1 MSAQNTTGMYFFI
14 RFSPIWLLLAVSA
27 VAQPPMQRDFLG
39 FQRSFKRVDEAFAK
53 TESRLQAEFEAKGL
67 EWPAR
72 FMYIRSFKFD
82 SRLEIWVK
90 NKANEAY
97 KPFKAYKV
105 CALAGNLGPK
115 RFEGDY
121 QVPEGFYYIN
131 AFKPNSQYH
140 LALGVNYPNASD
152 RILSDKKRPGGE
164 IYIHGSCVTVGCIPL
179 TDPIIEEVY
188 VLAAS
193 TRAAGQDFIPLHVFP
208 VFFKRDKSKEILDE
222 YLKVN
227 PDYKPLAMNLERAF
241 YYFQEKKQLPTIVIT
256 GKGEYTMLQEFAIP
270 KRPPPPPPPPPPFKE
285 NTAVRKKGKFENIT
299 EEELR
304 AFVNSHPVFP
314 GGNEAFKAFVDK
326 LGAELTEF
334 MPEEKQ
340 RIFAKLEFVVNKQG
354 KVVNVTVD
362 GQVNN
367 EMNNL
372 IIERFE
378 ALPAWTPALIKDKPM
393 PKRLS
398 QSIMVNAKPKAPEAP
413 KMVPSDYEDE
423 IW

>member
-1 MSAQNTTGMYFFI
+1 MRLLFRYFFI
-14 RFSPIWLLLAVSA
+14 GLLLATSVA
-27 VAQPPMQRDFLG
+27 AQPPMQRDFLS
-39 FQRSFKRVDEAFAK
+39 FQRSFKRVDDAFAK
-53 TESRLQAEFEAKGL
+53 TESKLQAEFEAKGL
-67 EWPAR
+67 EWPAKY
-72 FMYIRSFKFD
+72 MYIRSFKFD

-90 NKANEAY
+90 NKANEPY
-97 KPFKAYKV
+97 RRFKAYKV

-152 RILSDKKRPGGE
+152 RILSDKRRPGGE

-208 VFFKRDKSKEILDE
+208 VYFKRDKSKEILDE

-227 PDYKPLAMNLERAF
+227 PDYKPLAGNLERAF
-241 YYFQEKKQLPTIVIT
+241 YYFEEKKQLPSIVIT
-256 GKGEYTMLQEFAIP
+256 GKGEYTMLQEFTIP

-285 NTAVRKKGKFENIT
+285 NSVARKKGKVEAFS

-304 AFVNSHPVFP
+304 AYVNSHPVFP
-314 GGNEAFKAFVDK
+314 GGNEAFKVFVDK
-326 LGAELTEF
+326 VGAELAAF

-340 RIFAKLEFVVNKQG
+340 RLFAKLEFIVNRQG
-354 KVVNVTVD
+354 KVVNVEVD

-378 ALPAWTPALIKDKPM
+378 TLPAWTPALIKDKPM

-398 QSIMVNAKPKAPEAP
+398 QSIMVTAPPKAPEKP
-413 KMVPSDYEDE
+413 KAKVYDYDDED
-423 IW
+423 W